1 MTSLYMLIFKYT
13 KGLLHEIEFR
23 KFHHQLFKNMFFIIS
38 DKYTDDW
45 FGFQNFSSIKIDI
58 ICFLTFWYKKCT
70 FAHINIDINKL
81 QWI

>member
-1 MTSLYMLIFKYT
+1 MVYNGFTHESLVSKVPPPVI
-13 KGLLHEIEFR
+13 
-23 KFHHQLFKNMFFIIS
+23 KNMFFIIS